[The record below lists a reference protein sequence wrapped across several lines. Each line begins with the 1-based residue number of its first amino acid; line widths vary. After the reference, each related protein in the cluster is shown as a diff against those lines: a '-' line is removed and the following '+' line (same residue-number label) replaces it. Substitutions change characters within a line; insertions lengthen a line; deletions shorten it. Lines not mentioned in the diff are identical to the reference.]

1 MDFYNFSHL
10 AIGKKPKGDSIIAL
24 FKITPKKGLDLEKVA
39 NAVAAESSVGTWT
52 HPYTLNKKIFDR
64 LAARVIFIDRK
75 TNLIKI
81 EYPIELFERGNI
93 CQLLSTIAGNI
104 FSMKIVK
111 DLRLEDVEL
120 PEKYINDFLGPCF
133 GLGGVRKIFG
143 IYDRPIIGCII
154 KPKVGLSPQ
163 KTAEIA
169 YKVFKNGVDLIKDD
183 ETLTDMKFSKFEKRV
198 KEVIKARQKA
208 ERETEAK
215 KVFVFNVTSPI
226 DEAIKRAKLVKKYG
240 GRCVMV
246 DVVAMGFSALDYF
259 RRQNLGLI
267 IHGHRAGHSAFTR
280 DKNHGISMLVLAKL
294 LRLVGIDQLHT
305 GTVVGKME
313 GKKEDVIKINEFLRG
328 KFGKLKPVLPIASGG
343 MHPGLVPKLIKILGK
358 DLVINFGGGIHGHPK
373 GSEAGARAV
382 YQAIEATMKNIS
394 LEVYAKTH
402 KELREA
408 LEYWSQ

>member
-1 MDFYNFSHL
+1 
-10 AIGKKPKGDSIIAL
+10 
-24 FKITPKKGLDLEKVA
+24 
-39 NAVAAESSVGTWT
+39 
-52 HPYTLNKKIFDR
+52 
-64 LAARVIFIDRK
+64 
-75 TNLIKI
+75 
-81 EYPIELFERGNI
+81 
-93 CQLLSTIAGNI
+93 
-104 FSMKIVK
+104 
-111 DLRLEDVEL
+111 
-120 PEKYINDFLGPCF
+120 
-133 GLGGVRKIFG
+133 
-143 IYDRPIIGCII
+143 
-154 KPKVGLSPQ
+154 
-163 KTAEIA
+163 
-169 YKVFKNGVDLIKDD
+169 
-183 ETLTDMKFSKFEKRV
+183 
-198 KEVIKARQKA
+198 
-208 ERETEAK
+208 
-215 KVFVFNVTSPI
+215 
-226 DEAIKRAKLVKKYG
+226 
-240 GRCVMV
+240 VMV
-246 DVVAMGFSALDYF
+246 DVVSMGFSALDYF